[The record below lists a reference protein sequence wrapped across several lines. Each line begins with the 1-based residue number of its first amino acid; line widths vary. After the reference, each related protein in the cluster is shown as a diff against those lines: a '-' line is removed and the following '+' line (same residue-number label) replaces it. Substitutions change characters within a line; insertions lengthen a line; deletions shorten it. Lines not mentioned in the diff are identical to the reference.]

1 MKKSF
6 ILLALSLFLLVG
18 CSMGNTPS
26 SNVEALFM
34 KYQKL
39 DNDISSEIDA
49 AINEQN
55 FTEEQRDRY
64 RKLIEAQYKNLSYEI
79 KDERIDGSTATVTAE
94 VEVIDYKRAI
104 NDLTFDSTIYTKE
117 SFDNEKL
124 NRLESMQDK
133 VTYTIDFYLTKD
145 NDGVWN
151 LNALSTEEIK
161 KMQGMF

>member
-6 ILLALSLFLLVG
+6 ILLVLSLFLLVG

-55 FTEEQRDRY
+55 FTDEQRDRY
-64 RKLIEAQYKNLSYEI
+64 RKLIETQYKNLSYEI

-161 KMQGMF
+161 KIQGMF

>member
-161 KMQGMF
+161 KIQGMF

>member
-6 ILLALSLFLLVG
+6 ILLVLSLFLLVG

-145 NDGVWN
+145 NDGIWN

>member
-6 ILLALSLFLLVG
+6 ILLVLSLFLLVG

-161 KMQGMF
+161 KIQGMF